1 MVFINTYYISEN
13 KNIKFIDKLKCFTK
27 KDNKILVNFDL
38 DKFNIKKAKKILK
51 ILNKNNVRN
60 VVLSKEVQKNEILIN
75 YLNSSNVNI
84 FNGRWLEKY
93 LAYEIVKYILIK
105 KNIKEEETE
114 IAILINQIDEVSTE
128 NIKLFA
134 KEFKRVNI
142 VTNHIEKFK
151 NIEESIFD
159 EFGIMITITN
169 NKKKSLKNAKI
180 ILNIDFPN
188 EFINKFN
195 IYDDAIILNLD
206 GDIKINKKRFSG
218 LNINNYEISLND
230 VDYLSEEFYIRDIF
244 ESQIYKKVAFKNI
257 RKEIKEKGVNIEQL
271 IGLNGLIKFN

>member
-1 MVFINTYYISEN
+1 MVFINTYYIS
-13 KNIKFIDKLKCFTK
+13 KNNNVKFIDRLKFFTK

-51 ILNKNNVRN
+51 ILNKNSVRN
-60 VVLSKEVQKNEILIN
+60 VVLSKELQKNEMLIN

-93 LAYEIVKYILIK
+93 LAYEIVKYILVK

-128 NIKLFA
+128 NIKLFS
-134 KEFKRVNI
+134 KEFKRVNV
-142 VTNHIEKFK
+142 VTNHIEKLK

-180 ILNIDFPN
+180 ILNMDFPN
-188 EFINKFN
+188 ELINKFN
-195 IYDDAIILNLD
+195 IYDEAIILNLD

-244 ESQIYKKVAFKNI
+244 ESQIYKKATFKNI
-257 RKEIKEKGVNIEQL
+257 RKEIKEKEVKIGQL
-271 IGLNGLIKFN
+271 IGLNGLIKLN